1 MSPQLVN
8 SDTWGC
14 VGDCEVEGKSAA
26 MCVRLAT
33 CLSARYLLFLE
44 LSTPSHAVW
53 VTLLSQSPRVTAC
66 YFFLPSTLP
75 SVQSLWVLTCASV
88 CPDRSKTHTIHPHKL
103 LLVGVVL

>member
-14 VGDCEVEGKSAA
+14 VGDCEVERKSAA

-53 VTLLSQSPRVTAC
+53 LTLLSQSPRTPQGNSLLL
-66 YFFLPSTLP
+66 LPSIHSP
-75 SVQSLWVLTCASV
+75 V
-88 CPDRSKTHTIHPHKL
+88 CP
-103 LLVGVVL
+103 VLMGTYLCQCLSIQE